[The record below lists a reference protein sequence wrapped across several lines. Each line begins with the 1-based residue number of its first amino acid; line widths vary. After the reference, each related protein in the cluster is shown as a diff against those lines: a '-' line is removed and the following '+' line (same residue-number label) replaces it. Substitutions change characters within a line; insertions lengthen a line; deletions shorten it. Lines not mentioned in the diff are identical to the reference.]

1 MRVPSVLL
9 DEPLWVLMKVLDTL
23 YVVPGF
29 LEQALGILSGG
40 PGVLALV
47 QVPNS
52 CHCLMFF

>member
-1 MRVPSVLL
+1 MRVQGVLL
-9 DEPLWVLMKVLDTL
+9 DEPLWVLVKILETL
-23 YVVPGF
+23 CVVPGF
-29 LEQALGILSGG
+29 PEQALGILSGG